1 MNICILI
8 QRSRPFSARDFH
20 AGAVGG
26 TQAALV
32 VLAEGFAA
40 LGHSVTVANTLQ
52 APVSERSVRY
62 CGQEDVRGG
71 RFDLLL
77 LVRDWA
83 PVVESIESARRLLL
97 LTDVEHPDRAT
108 LPRAFAWA
116 RHVLLMSRFQEGRLL
131 QSHGEPFARLPRT
144 VVGLPIEIADYGD
157 FAETREPLLLY
168 CSVPGR
174 GLVHLQRILPAIRR
188 RVPEAQL
195 VVTSDTTLWGQAS
208 QRARYESKLSR
219 IDGLEY
225 LGGVTRPELVDLQK
239 RARVLAYPCHF
250 IEGFCLSAAEC
261 LVSGAVPVTTKDFA
275 LVETVGDRGVLVKG
289 RPDGFLYR
297 YLFVR
302 AAVRL
307 LTDDRH
313 WLAMA
318 RRARAD
324 GLSRFAPRTVC
335 ERVLALAAA
344 A

>member
-8 QRSRPFSARDFH
+8 QRTRPFSARDFH

-71 RFDLLL
+71 RFDLLV
-77 LVRDWA
+77 LVRGWA
-83 PVVESIESARRLLL
+83 PVVESIEATRRLLL
-97 LTDVEHPDRAT
+97 LTDVEYGDPAT
-108 LPRAFAWA
+108 LAPALAWP
-116 RHVLLMSRFQEGRLL
+116 RHVVLMSRYQEKRLL
-131 QSHGEPFARLPRT
+131 QSLGEPFARLPRT
-144 VVGLPIEIADYGD
+144 VTGLPIDVADYGD
-157 FAETREPLLLY
+157 FAPAREPLLLY
-168 CSVPGR
+168 CSAPDR
-174 GLVHLQRILPAIRR
+174 GLVHMRKILPAIRR
-188 RVPEAQL
+188 RVPNARL
-195 VVTSDTTLWGQAS
+195 VITSDKTLWGQESLKAE
-208 QRARYESKLSR
+208 YERKLCGL
-219 IDGLEY
+219 DGLEY
-225 LGGVTRPELVDLQK
+225 AGAVNRPELVALQQ

-261 LVSGAVPVTTKDFA
+261 LASGAVPVTTKDFA
-275 LVETVGDRGVLVKG
+275 LIETVGDRGVLIKG
-289 RPDGFLYR
+289 QPDEFLYR

-307 LTDDRH
+307 LTNDRH

-324 GLSRFAPRTVC
+324 GLQRFAPRTVC
-335 ERVLALAAA
+335 ERILALAAQA
-344 A
+344 